1 MKNTLVILLLAL
13 MAAVGAQ
20 ARTRTTQSK
29 LANAKAVI
37 EQIDADSTAV
47 DSITGINPHDITMR
61 GFSKRAGDSKESF
74 FLTNNT
80 RHRISHVRLLMR
92 YSSLQDEVLHERE
105 VEVPV
110 SLKPGETQL
119 VAVRS
124 FDVQRLF
131 YYYGGPQ
138 PRKVATPF
146 KVAFRLLGYDI
157 PVGKPPR

>member
-1 MKNTLVILLLAL
+1 MKKTVFILMLTLLLTAG
-13 MAAVGAQ
+13 VQ

-29 LANAKAVI
+29 LANAKVAVEMI
-37 EQIDADSTAV
+37 EADSCLN
-47 DSITGINPHDITMR
+47 DSIDGIDPHAVTMR
-61 GFSKRAGDSKESF
+61 GFSKRASDTKESF

-92 YSSLQDEVLHERE
+92 YTTLQGEMLHERE
-105 VEVPV
+105 VAVPV

-157 PVGKPPR
+157 PVGKL

>member
-1 MKNTLVILLLAL
+1 MKKSFFILLLTL
-13 MAAVGAQ
+13 LVTTSTQ
-20 ARTRTTQSK
+20 ARTRTTQNK

-37 EQIDADSTAV
+37 EQIDADSTAL
-47 DSITGINPHDITMR
+47 DSITGIDPHAITMR

-80 RHRISHVRLLMR
+80 RHRISHVRLLLR
-92 YSSLQDEVLHERE
+92 YSTLQGEVLHERE
-105 VEVPV
+105 VDVPV
-110 SLKPGETQL
+110 SLKPGDTQL

-157 PVGKPPR
+157 PVGKM

>member
-1 MKNTLVILLLAL
+1 MKKLLFISLMTLMLA
-13 MAAVGAQ
+13 AGAQ

-29 LANAKAVI
+29 LGNAKTVV
-37 EQIDADSTAV
+37 EQIEPDSCQT
-47 DSITGINPHDITMR
+47 DSIDGIDPHAVTMR
-61 GFSKRAGDSKESF
+61 GFSKRASDTKESF

-92 YSSLQDEVLHERE
+92 YTTLQGDMLHERE
-105 VEVPV
+105 VTVPV
-110 SLKPGETQL
+110 ALKPGETQL

-157 PVGKPPR
+157 PVGKL

>member
-1 MKNTLVILLLAL
+1 MKKSFFILLLTL
-13 MAAVGAQ
+13 LVTTSTQ
-20 ARTRTTQSK
+20 ARTRTTQNK

-47 DSITGINPHDITMR
+47 DSITGIDPHAITMR

-80 RHRISHVRLLMR
+80 RHRISHVRLLLR
-92 YSSLQDEVLHERE
+92 YSTLQGEVLHERE
-105 VEVPV
+105 VDVPV
-110 SLKPGETQL
+110 SLKPGDTQL

-157 PVGKPPR
+157 PVGKM